1 MWAFITFDPM
11 QKKHTFLVLLML
23 LTVSTVEAQLA
34 TLKGYMVDDVGVRLT
49 GVTIQ
54 STDKTIQTVVD
65 LSGKFSIELESNR
78 DYELVFSFA
87 TNKKILKV
95 HLLNGEVRNLGAV
108 VMESLQSSDVV
119 VEGKTPDL
127 EDPTIVKIPPFD
139 ISGFALP
146 NGVTQALAYI
156 TPAVSNNELTAN
168 YNVRGGNYD
177 ENLIYVNGFEIYR
190 PFLTRAGQQEGMNF
204 INSAMVDDISF
215 SAGGFDAKYGD
226 RLSSVLDIKY
236 RNPEATKASV
246 VAGLLGAE
254 AHAEGRKNRFSYL
267 AGARF
272 RSNGYLLNT
281 LPTQGEYNPVFWDG
295 QLLLGYDINEKLR
308 WNILGHFS
316 SNKFNFVP
324 QTRQTSFGTFN
335 QALSFNVYFQ
345 GQEVTAFQTITGAT
359 SLEYQVSRSTK
370 LSFFASVFNTNETES
385 FDVLGQYYINEL
397 ENDPAK
403 ETFGDS
409 VNTLGVGSFLNHSRN
424 RLNATIVQV
433 YHTGEKLFK
442 TNEKTKNNKLTQR
455 NSRLD
460 WGTNF
465 QRDYFNDVISEWVM
479 VDSAGYVTPQ
489 NQGGALE
496 LQDVIKQKHVLQ
508 TYRLTGNVTYSFRWN
523 FVKEKHIV
531 KLKDVQRDD
540 DNKKVKRHFNDTL
553 ERIPARLALNMG
565 VRTGFTGV
573 NQEAWLTP
581 RVSLV
586 YTPRLYFYRDGK
598 VYRRNMKLRLAS
610 GLYYQPPLYR
620 DLRGYYGE
628 LNLDVLAQK
637 SFHVVAGTDI
647 FFNMWNRESPFKF
660 SAEVYYKYLWDVNPY
675 KISDVRLRYLAN
687 NDAVA
692 YAYGADLNL
701 NGQFIKGV
709 ESFFKIGFLRTME
722 NLKNDDYY
730 MYFNAA
736 GDTIYPGYTFDQVPV
751 DSLMQSPGYIPR
763 PSDQMITFGAL
774 FQDRMPKFEQISVQL
789 STLFGSRLPY
799 GPPGP
804 ERYKDTLR
812 QKAYMRVDIG
822 ISYDFLYKKP
832 VESRKNFWRKF
843 SDIKLSFE
851 VFNLLGINNVLSQ
864 TWVQDVEGRYYA
876 IPNYLTQRLFNLKL
890 ILRL

>member
-1 MWAFITFDPM
+1 MRIIRFIV
-11 QKKHTFLVLLML
+11 FLLLIL
-23 LTVSTVEAQLA
+23 SAAPLFAQLGVV
-34 TLKGYMVDDVGVRLT
+34 KGYVVDETGERMT
-49 GVTIQ
+49 GVAIQ
-54 STDKTIQTVVD
+54 SIDKTIQRNVD
-65 LSGKFSIELESNR
+65 NQGNFIIELESNR
-78 DYELVFSFA
+78 DYDLVFSFFS
-87 TNKKILKV
+87 TKKTIRIHV
-95 HLLNGEVRNLGAV
+95 LNGETRNLGAV
-108 VMESLQSSDVV
+108 TLDGLQTTE
-119 VEGKTPDL
+119 VEVSGNRSNY
-127 EDPTIVKIPPFD
+127 EDPTIVTLPPFD

-190 PFLTRAGQQEGMNF
+190 PFLTRAGQQEGMSF
-204 INSAMVDDISF
+204 INSSMVNDISF

-226 RLSSVLDIKY
+226 RLSSVLDINY
-236 RNPEATKASV
+236 RNPDSTRGSV

-254 AHAEGRKNRFSYL
+254 VHAEGRKNRFAYL

-281 LPTQGEYNPVFWDG
+281 LPTQGEYNPVFWDV
-295 QLLLGYDINEKLR
+295 QLLTHYNITEKLR
-308 WNILGHFS
+308 WNIMGHFS

-324 QTRQTSFGTFN
+324 QTRETTFGTFN
-335 QALSFNVYFQ
+335 QALSFNVYFS
-345 GQEVTAFQTITGAT
+345 GQEVSLFRTITGAT
-359 SLEYQVSRSTK
+359 SLEYDVSKSLR
-370 LSFFASVFNTNETES
+370 LNFYVSVFNTDEAEN

-424 RLNATIVQV
+424 RLNATIAAA
-433 YHTGEKLFK
+433 YHTGEKQFEIK
-442 TNEKTKNNKLTQR
+442 ERIRNQKLIQR
-455 NSRLD
+455 DSRLN
-460 WGTNF
+460 WGAKF
-465 QRDYFNDVISEWVM
+465 QREFFDDILSEWIM
-479 VDSAGYVTPQ
+479 IDSAGYVTPN
-489 NQGGALE
+489 NQGGDLE
-496 LQDVIKQKHVLQ
+496 LRDVIKEKHNLQ
-508 TYRLTGNVTYSFRWN
+508 TYRVTGFVGYSFRWN
-523 FVKEKHIV
+523 FVKEKHV
-531 KLKDVQRDD
+531 VRLKDTGL
-540 DNKKVKRHFNDTL
+540 NEAGKKEKTKFFDTL
-553 ERIPARLALNMG
+553 ERVPARLALNIG
-565 VRTGFTGV
+565 LRSGYTSV
-573 NQEAWLTP
+573 NDEAWLTP
-581 RVSLV
+581 RASLV
-586 YTPRLYFYRDGK
+586 YTPRLYFYRNGK
-598 VYRRNMKLRLAS
+598 VYRRNVKLRIAS

-620 DLRGYYGE
+620 DLRGWYGD
-628 LNLDVLAQK
+628 LNLDVRAQK
-637 SFHVVAGTDI
+637 SFHAVAGIDI

-687 NDAVA
+687 NDATA

-701 NGQFIKGV
+701 NGQFIKGI

-722 NLKNDDYY
+722 DLKNDDYY

-736 GDTIYPGYTFDQVPV
+736 GDTIYPGYTFDSTPA
-751 DSLMQSPGYIPR
+751 DSVRQSPGYIPR

-774 FQDRMPKFEQISVQL
+774 FQDRMPKLEQLTVQL
-789 STLFGSRLPY
+789 SGLFGSRLPY

-822 ISYDFLYKKP
+822 VSYDFLYNKP
-832 VESRKNFWRKF
+832 VEGRKNFWKNF

-864 TWVQDVEGRYYA
+864 TWVQDTEGRNYA

-890 ILRL
+890 ILRF